1 MLDERRPVATTT
13 APRATIGT
21 PQRPFRRGV
30 ENAIIGGVCGG
41 LAIRLGIR
49 ERTTRV
55 IFSLLALLSGL
66 GLLLYML
73 LWLSLP
79 RSGEDRVIA
88 QRILGRRREL
98 HRTLLGLIIVV
109 VFIIVLYGVGI
120 ANLGIYTWPV
130 LLSAAGIFGVWRG
143 ASPDERRHLE
153 DLVKSA
159 PLMRIPPTK
168 SRKNLWLRVLL
179 GSVLILIGLRS
190 LSRIHGV
197 WGGATP
203 ELFGTLIVIV
213 GVFILLAPWW
223 LETLNELSGERRARV
238 RIEERANVAAHLHDS
253 VLQTLTLI
261 ERAAGDE
268 SAVVRL
274 ARNQE
279 RELRQWLFE
288 PDRGVNHAANTYS
301 SLLHGIENEI
311 ENDYGIK
318 VELVVVGD
326 RDANDAMLALVAA
339 GREAAIN
346 AARWSG
352 ASSLSIFAEV
362 ESSKLTLFVRD
373 LGKGFDVSA
382 VPSDR
387 QGIALSIR
395 QRITQ
400 RGGTV
405 SITSTLGAG
414 TEVQLSLP
422 RSSQ

>member
-1 MLDERRPVATTT
+1 VAITT
-13 APRATIGT
+13 APRPIIGT
-21 PQRPFRRGV
+21 PQRPFRRGA
-30 ENAIIGGVCGG
+30 ENAILGGVCGG

-49 ERTTRV
+49 ERTVRV
-55 IFSLLALLSGL
+55 IFSLLALVSGL

-73 LWLSLP
+73 LWFTLP

-98 HRTLLGLIIVV
+98 HRTLLGLIVV
-109 VFIIVLYGVGI
+109 VVTMIILYHLGI
-120 ANLGIYTWPV
+120 PNLGIYTWPV
-130 LLSAAGIFGVWRG
+130 LLSAAAIVGIWRG
-143 ASPDERRHLE
+143 SSPDERRHLE

-159 PLMRIPPTK
+159 PLMRIPAAK

-179 GSVLILIGLRS
+179 GSVLILVGLRS

-197 WGGATP
+197 FGAATP
-203 ELFGTLIVIV
+203 QFFGVLIVIV
-213 GVFILLAPWW
+213 GVLILLAPWW
-223 LETLNELSGERRARV
+223 LETLSELSGERRARV

-268 SAVVRL
+268 AAVTRL

-288 PDRGVNHAANTYS
+288 PNHVATDATASTYS

-311 ENDYGIK
+311 ENDYGVK
-318 VELVVVGD
+318 VELVIVGD
-326 RDANDAMLALVAA
+326 GDTSDAMLALIAA

-346 AARWSG
+346 AAQWSG
-352 ASSLSIFAEV
+352 ASSISIFAEV
-362 ESSKLTLFVRD
+362 ESTSVTLFVRD
-373 LGKGFDVSA
+373 LGKGFDVDD

-395 QRITQ
+395 QRMTQ
-400 RGGTV
+400 HGGTT
-405 SITSTLGAG
+405 SIKSILGAG
-414 TEVQLSLP
+414 TEVQLALP
-422 RSSQ
+422 RSF

>member
-1 MLDERRPVATTT
+1 VAITTT
-13 APRATIGT
+13 PRAIIGT

-30 ENAIIGGVCGG
+30 ENAIVGGVCGG

-49 ERTTRV
+49 ERTVRV
-55 IFSLLALLSGL
+55 IFSLLALVSGL

-73 LWLSLP
+73 LWFTLP
-79 RSGEDRVIA
+79 RSGEDHVIA

-98 HRTLLGLIIVV
+98 HRTLLGLIIVLV
-109 VFIIVLYGVGI
+109 SIIVLYKLGI
-120 ANLGIYTWPV
+120 PSFGIYTWPV
-130 LLSAAGIFGVWRG
+130 LLSAAGIVGVCRG
-143 ASPDERRHLE
+143 SSADERHHLE
-153 DLVKSA
+153 DLVKSV
-159 PLMRIPPTK
+159 PLIRVPSSK
-168 SRKNLWLRVLL
+168 SRKNLWLRVFL
-179 GSVLILIGLRS
+179 GSVIILIGLRT

-197 WGGATP
+197 WGGTTP
-203 ELFGTLIVIV
+203 QLFGTLIVIV
-213 GVFILLAPWW
+213 GVLILLAPWW

-268 SAVVRL
+268 TAVVRL

-288 PDRGVNHAANTYS
+288 PNHVANDNATSTYS
-301 SLLHGIENEI
+301 TLLHGIESEI
-311 ENDYGIK
+311 ESDYGVK
-318 VELVVVGD
+318 VELVIVGD
-326 RDANDAMLALVAA
+326 CDANDAVLALIAA

-352 ASSLSIFAEV
+352 SSSLSIFAEV
-362 ESSKLTLFVRD
+362 ESTSVTLFVRD
-373 LGKGFDVSA
+373 LGRGFDVDA

-395 QRITQ
+395 QRMTQ
-400 RGGTV
+400 HGGSA
-405 SITSTLGAG
+405 SIKSTLGAG
-414 TEVQLSLP
+414 TEVQLALP
-422 RSSQ
+422 RTS